1 MPHERLLFAAAV
13 TLLIISSG
21 LMIGGA
27 ALDYRDGLGAG
38 AALSQF
44 GRILLLG
51 GGAVSIWYFKWSR
64 NKTDAKKNKLP
75 KLTLGAYA
83 FWIVV
88 TAVLFGT
95 AQLQRQGIVY
105 GESDR
110 LWTLILAVLPVVLAA
125 LIVTFFLMR
134 HHLRQQ
140 QQSKKGRPR
149 E

>member
-1 MPHERLLFAAAV
+1 MPHERVFFAAAIV
-13 TLLIISSG
+13 LLVVSSG

-27 ALDYRDGLGAG
+27 ALDYQDGLGAG
-38 AALSQF
+38 ASLTQF

-51 GGAVSIWYFKWSR
+51 GGAASIWYFKWNR
-64 NKTDAKKNKLP
+64 NKTDSKKTNLP
-75 KLTLGAYA
+75 KLTIGAYA

-88 TAVLFGT
+88 TAVLFGA

-125 LIVTFFLMR
+125 LIITFFLMR

-140 QQSKKGRPR
+140 QNKKGHPR
-149 E
+149 K